1 MKRFANLR
9 SVLGAFCAGFL
20 AVSACVAAVPDPAA
34 PVNTAVVGSD
44 DKAFVEQALHS
55 GQMEVA
61 MARIAQEKSTNQSV
75 KETARMLER
84 EHEEL
89 NRKLQG
95 LLTTAPG
102 ASSQGTISQAQ
113 IAAANADMKMMQELE
128 GSRFDNEYV
137 AMMVM
142 HHNASILKFEE
153 ASNNEKISAGVKQLA
168 LDALPTLRRHAAAA
182 QGVQAGLAAR

>member
-1 MKRFANLR
+1 MKSMAKWTSLLFVASISLMF
-9 SVLGAFCAGFL
+9 SL
-20 AVSACVAAVPDPAA
+20 ASLATVPEPAK
-34 PVNTAVVGSD
+34 PVNTAVAGSD
-44 DKAFVEQALHS
+44 DRAFVEQALHS

-61 MARIAQEKSTNQSV
+61 MARIAQEKAADQSV

-102 ASSQGTISQAQ
+102 ASSQGTLSQAQ
-113 IAAANADMKMMQELE
+113 IAAANADMKTMQELQ
-128 GSRFDNEYV
+128 GDRFDSEYV

-153 ASNNEKISAGVKQLA
+153 ASNNEKLSAGVKQLA

-182 QGVQAGLAAR
+182 QGLQASLAAR